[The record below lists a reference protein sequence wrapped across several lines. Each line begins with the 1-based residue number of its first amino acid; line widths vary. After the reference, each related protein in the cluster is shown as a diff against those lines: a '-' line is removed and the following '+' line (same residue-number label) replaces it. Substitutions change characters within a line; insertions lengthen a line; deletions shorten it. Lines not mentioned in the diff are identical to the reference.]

1 MLKKIMFVSMI
12 GAALFYLLDFLSE
25 SYGLMINQSQSLPYR
40 LFLRVKGKPDLIDR
54 GVMIAFSHPLSKQ
67 ILAKEIAGLPGDE
80 IKIENDR
87 IYVHGQEIGIL
98 QKATSKGISLNP
110 ITERVVNEGCIFVR
124 GTHERSF
131 DSRYAEFGLVP
142 IERVQ
147 DKLEA
152 IF

>member
-12 GAALFYLLDFLSE
+12 GAALFYLLDSLSE
-25 SYGLMINQSQSLPYR
+25 SYGLMINQSESLPYR
-40 LFLRVKGKPDLIDR
+40 LFLRVKGKPDSIDR

-80 IKIENDR
+80 IRIENNR
-87 IYVHGQEIGIL
+87 IYVHGKEIGML
-98 QKATSKGISLNP
+98 QKATSTGKPLNP
-110 ITERVVNEGCIFVR
+110 ITERIVKAGCIFVK

-142 IERVQ
+142 MEYIQ
-147 DKLEA
+147 DKLNA